1 MEIKTIKTTRQ
12 VEIEETLVRYSQEEV
27 EQLIRKDLHE
37 QGYEVKS
44 ITIITKSKYVD
55 DDWGMNRSLTTYFE
69 GVNVVV
75 SST

>member
-44 ITIITKSKYVD
+44 ITIITKIKVC
-55 DDWGMNRSLTTYFE
+55 R
-69 GVNVVV
+69 
-75 SST
+75 